1 MTMRD
6 MLDNRESLSL
16 PHHYAVLEK
25 VEWAIMSDADIYQDI
40 LSDAIQ
46 DDEVSMGIRIGLFH
60 GKPEEAGR
68 AIERYVTNHL
78 YNHYAK
84 EIEDDW
90 VTYTNFPNSLAVLD
104 NG

>member
-1 MTMRD
+1 MSMQD
-6 MLDNRESLSL
+6 MIENRNLSL
-16 PHHYAVLEK
+16 PHHYAVLDK
-25 VEWAIMSDADIYQDI
+25 VEWAIMAEADIYQDI